1 MANDVC
7 SRIKSGVSNSFYAIT
22 SDGWSQPTK
31 SPQLQSVTI
40 HWIDNKFGRND
51 NVLASFPMDEFRHT
65 GEILAEKITNC
76 LETHG
81 LNTEN
86 FQCCAHFL
94 NLVVNDSLK
103 AECLSEVIG
112 KVKEW
117 TKESRKHK
125 TKECLRRHQEQLNV
139 SKKQLVMPVPTRWN
153 SVFRMLSAFLEQKKV
168 LLSMQFERDQAEA
181 GILTMPKRPRLVG
194 METIPTNLPRIDA
207 MDFDCLRHVCPILR
221 VFDVETQKFSREK
234 STASVVLPTLKKM
247 SDFLIEANIPTTLE
261 PFVNKLID
269 SISDRVRKLIG
280 NNLLR
285 ISTLLDP
292 RFAYDETIFSKTNW
306 ALIEQDLIEFGKK
319 VYKEN
324 EGRDDENDFQP
335 LGFLDE
341 TDLSAGEKSDKS
353 VRYDIW
359 KPKSPGTISV
369 PSTLSGE
376 SQTNLTTRIQL
387 QLASFKA
394 FGRPSIDAD
403 IFNWWGSNGQ
413 QFPDLVVL
421 ARIAHSVPATS
432 VSSERLFSKAG
443 LIFSNTLRNRLS
455 AKTVE
460 KILVVK
466 ANLDEL
472 HLAPSAEPDPE
483 KGDDDETID
492 VEDNE
497 EDDFE

>member
-1 MANDVC
+1 
-7 SRIKSGVSNSFYAIT
+7 
-22 SDGWSQPTK
+22 
-31 SPQLQSVTI
+31 
-40 HWIDNKFGRND
+40 
-51 NVLASFPMDEFRHT
+51 
-65 GEILAEKITNC
+65 
-76 LETHG
+76 
-81 LNTEN
+81 
-86 FQCCAHFL
+86 
-94 NLVVNDSLK
+94 
-103 AECLSEVIG
+103 
-112 KVKEW
+112 
-117 TKESRKHK
+117 
-125 TKECLRRHQEQLNV
+125 
-139 SKKQLVMPVPTRWN
+139 
-153 SVFRMLSAFLEQKKV
+153 
-168 LLSMQFERDQAEA
+168 
-181 GILTMPKRPRLVG
+181 
-194 METIPTNLPRIDA
+194 
-207 MDFDCLRHVCPILR
+207 
-221 VFDVETQKFSREK
+221 
-234 STASVVLPTLKKM
+234 M

-341 TDLSAGEKSDKS
+341 TDLSAGEKSDES

-432 VSSERLFSKAG
+432 
-443 LIFSNTLRNRLS
+443 
-455 AKTVE
+455 
-460 KILVVK
+460 